1 MAKVQFRRTI
11 DMKKHIIFW
20 MVAFAVV
27 LATSSGNAAEK
38 GKNVELFNGKNL
50 TNWVQKKAGGWT
62 VENGVIGPSKT
73 PGGYIWAKGKYD
85 NFELELDFKMSKRC
99 NSGVFFRTDPD
110 NPVQGG
116 FEIQILDSHG
126 KAKVGKHD
134 CGALYD
140 ALPPSANSGKPAGE
154 WNHMKLT
161 VNGASVKVVLN
172 DKTVV
177 NADLDQ
183 WTTARKNPD
192 GSRNKF
198 RTALK
203 DLPRTGSIGLQ
214 YHGHPVWFKNLK
226 LKKL

>member
-1 MAKVQFRRTI
+1 
-11 DMKKHIIFW
+11 MKKRLLLSL
-20 MVAFAVV
+20 AAGL
-27 LATSSGNAAEK
+27 LATVLTSGQAAD
-38 GKNVELFNGKNL
+38 GKTISLFNGKDLN
-50 TNWVQKKAGGWT
+50 NWTQNKAGGW
-62 VENGVIGPSKT
+62 EAKAGILGPSAK

-99 NSGVFFRTDPD
+99 NSGVFFRTDPS

-116 FEIQILDSHG
+116 FEIQILDSDG

-140 ALPPSANSGKPAGE
+140 ALPPSSNPTKPAGE

-161 VNGASVKVVLN
+161 VNGASVKVALN
-172 DKTVV
+172 GKQVV
-177 NADLDQ
+177 DADLDK
-183 WTTARKNPD
+183 WTTPRKNPD

>member
-1 MAKVQFRRTI
+1 
-11 DMKKHIIFW
+11 MKKRLLLSL
-20 MVAFAVV
+20 AAGL
-27 LATSSGNAAEK
+27 LATVLTSGQAAD
-38 GKNVELFNGKNL
+38 GKTISLFNGKDLN
-50 TNWVQKKAGGWT
+50 NWTQNKAGGW
-62 VENGVIGPSKT
+62 EAKAGILGPSAK

-99 NSGVFFRTDPD
+99 NSGVFFRTDPS

-140 ALPPSANSGKPAGE
+140 ALPPSSNPTKLAGE

-172 DKTVV
+172 GKQVV
-177 NADLDQ
+177 DADLDK
-183 WTTARKNPD
+183 WTTPRKNPD

>member
-1 MAKVQFRRTI
+1 
-11 DMKKHIIFW
+11 MKKRHLLSLAAGLL
-20 MVAFAVV
+20 VTV
-27 LATSSGNAAEK
+27 LTSGQAAD
-38 GKNVELFNGKNL
+38 GKTISLFNGKDLN
-50 TNWVQKKAGGWT
+50 NWTQNKAGGWKAKD
-62 VENGVIGPSKT
+62 GILGPSAK

-99 NSGVFFRTDPD
+99 NSGVFFRTDPS

-140 ALPPSANSGKPAGE
+140 ALPPSSNPTKPAGE

-172 DKTVV
+172 GKQVV
-177 NADLDQ
+177 DADLDK
-183 WTTARKNPD
+183 WTTPRKNPD

>member
-1 MAKVQFRRTI
+1 
-11 DMKKHIIFW
+11 MKKRLLLSL
-20 MVAFAVV
+20 AAGL
-27 LATSSGNAAEK
+27 LATVLTSGQAAD
-38 GKNVELFNGKNL
+38 GKTISLFNGKDLN
-50 TNWVQKKAGGWT
+50 NWTQNKAGGW
-62 VENGVIGPSKT
+62 EAKDGILGPSAK

-99 NSGVFFRTDPD
+99 NSGVFFRTDPS

-126 KAKVGKHD
+126 KTKVGKHA

-140 ALPPSANSGKPAGE
+140 ALPPSSNPTKPAGE

-172 DKTVV
+172 GKQVV
-177 NADLDQ
+177 DADLDK
-183 WTTARKNPD
+183 WTTPRKNPD

>member
-1 MAKVQFRRTI
+1 MAAWVLGALVVTVQ
-11 DMKKHIIFW
+11 
-20 MVAFAVV
+20 
-27 LATSSGNAAEK
+27 AADK
-38 GKNVELFNGKNL
+38 GKAISLFNGRDL
-50 TNWVQKKAGGWT
+50 SNWTPKKDGAWEVRDGLLQ
-62 VENGVIGPSKT
+62 PSAK
-73 PGGYIWAKGKYD
+73 PGGYIWANGSYE

-99 NSGVFFRTDPD
+99 NSGVFFRTDPS

-140 ALPPSANSGKPAGE
+140 ALPPSSNPTKPAGE

-161 VNGASVKVVLN
+161 LNGASVKVVLN
-172 DKTVV
+172 GKQVV
-177 NADLDQ
+177 DADLDK
-183 WTTARKNPD
+183 WTTPRKNPD

>member
-1 MAKVQFRRTI
+1 
-11 DMKKHIIFW
+11 MKKRLLLSL
-20 MVAFAVV
+20 AAGL
-27 LATSSGNAAEK
+27 LATVLTSGQAAD
-38 GKNVELFNGKNL
+38 GKTISLFNGKDLN
-50 TNWVQKKAGGWT
+50 NWTQNKAGGW
-62 VENGVIGPSKT
+62 EAKAGILGPSAK

-99 NSGVFFRTDPD
+99 NSGVFFRTDPS

-116 FEIQILDSHG
+116 FEIQILDSDG

-140 ALPPSANSGKPAGE
+140 ALPPSSNPTKPAGE

-172 DKTVV
+172 GKQVV
-177 NADLDQ
+177 DADLDK
-183 WTTARKNPD
+183 WTTPRKNPD

>member
-1 MAKVQFRRTI
+1 
-11 DMKKHIIFW
+11 MKKRLLLSL
-20 MVAFAVV
+20 AAGL
-27 LATSSGNAAEK
+27 LATVLTSGQAAD
-38 GKNVELFNGKNL
+38 GKTISLFNGKDLN
-50 TNWVQKKAGGWT
+50 NWTQNKAGGW
-62 VENGVIGPSKT
+62 EAKDGILGPSAK

-85 NFELELDFKMSKRC
+85 NFELELEFKMSKRC
-99 NSGVFFRTDPD
+99 NSGVFFRTDPS

-140 ALPPSANSGKPAGE
+140 ALPPSSNPTKPAGE

-172 DKTVV
+172 GKQVV
-177 NADLDQ
+177 DADLDK
-183 WTTARKNPD
+183 WTTPRKNPD

-214 YHGHPVWFKNLK
+214 YHGQPVWFKNLK

>member
-1 MAKVQFRRTI
+1 
-11 DMKKHIIFW
+11 MKKRQALLLLVGFLS
-20 MVAFAVV
+20 ALF
-27 LATSSGNAAEK
+27 SPGQAADSEK
-38 GKNVELFNGKNL
+38 SISLFNGENL
-50 TNWVQKKAGGWT
+50 NNWTQKKDGGWE
-62 VENGVIGPSKT
+62 VKDGVLGPSAK
-73 PGGYIWAKGKYD
+73 PGGYIWAKGTYD

-99 NSGVFFRTDPD
+99 NSGVFFRTDPN

-116 FEIQILDSHG
+116 FEIQILDSYG

-140 ALPPSANSGKPAGE
+140 ALPPSSNPTKPAGE

-161 VNGASVKVVLN
+161 VKGASVKVLLN
-172 DKTVV
+172 GKKVV
-177 NADLDQ
+177 DADLDQ
-183 WTTARKNPD
+183 WVTPRRNPD

-214 YHGHPVWFKNLK
+214 YHGQAVWFKKLK

>member
-1 MAKVQFRRTI
+1 
-11 DMKKHIIFW
+11 MKKRLLLSL
-20 MVAFAVV
+20 AAGL
-27 LATSSGNAAEK
+27 LATVLTSGQASD
-38 GKNVELFNGKNL
+38 GKTISLFNGKDLN
-50 TNWVQKKAGGWT
+50 NWTQNKAGGW
-62 VENGVIGPSKT
+62 EAKDGILGPSAK

-99 NSGVFFRTDPD
+99 NSGVFFRTDPS

-116 FEIQILDSHG
+116 FEIQILDSDG

-140 ALPPSANSGKPAGE
+140 ALPPSSNPTKPAGE

-172 DKTVV
+172 GKQVV
-177 NADLDQ
+177 DADLDK
-183 WTTARKNPD
+183 WTTPRKNPD

>member
-1 MAKVQFRRTI
+1 MLGA
-11 DMKKHIIFW
+11 
-20 MVAFAVV
+20 
-27 LATSSGNAAEK
+27 LAATGQSEDK
-38 GKNVELFNGKNL
+38 GKTISLFNGKDL
-50 TNWVQKKAGGWT
+50 SNWTPKKAGAWEVKAGLLQ
-62 VENGVIGPSKT
+62 PSAK
-73 PGGYIWAKGKYD
+73 PGGYIWADGSYE
-85 NFELELDFKMSKRC
+85 NFELELEFKMSKRC
-99 NSGVFFRTDPD
+99 NSGVFFRTDPN

-140 ALPPSANSGKPAGE
+140 AQPPSSNPTKPAGE
-154 WNHMKLT
+154 WNQMKLT

-172 DKTVV
+172 GKQVV
-177 NADLDQ
+177 DADLDQ
-183 WTTARKNPD
+183 WTTPRKNPD

-203 DLPRTGSIGLQ
+203 DLPRTGRIGLQ
-214 YHGHPVWFKNLK
+214 YHGQPVWFKNLK

>member
-1 MAKVQFRRTI
+1 
-11 DMKKHIIFW
+11 MKKRHLLS
-20 MVAFAVV
+20 FAAGL
-27 LATSSGNAAEK
+27 LATVLTSGQAAD
-38 GKNVELFNGKNL
+38 GKTISLFNGKDLN
-50 TNWVQKKAGGWT
+50 NWTQNKAGGWKAKD
-62 VENGVIGPSKT
+62 GILGPSAK

-99 NSGVFFRTDPD
+99 NSGVFFRTDPS

-140 ALPPSANSGKPAGE
+140 ALPPSSNPTKPAGE

-172 DKTVV
+172 GKQVV
-177 NADLDQ
+177 DADLDK
-183 WTTARKNPD
+183 WTTPRKNPD

>member
-1 MAKVQFRRTI
+1 MAA
-11 DMKKHIIFW
+11 W
-20 MVAFAVV
+20 V
-27 LATSSGNAAEK
+27 LGALVMTGQAADK
-38 GKNVELFNGKNL
+38 GKAISLFNGRDL
-50 TNWVQKKAGGWT
+50 SNWTPKKDGAWEVRDGFLQ
-62 VENGVIGPSKT
+62 PSAK
-73 PGGYIWAKGKYD
+73 PGGYIWADGSYE
-85 NFELELDFKMSKRC
+85 NFELKLEFKMSKRC
-99 NSGVFFRTDPD
+99 NSGVFFRTDPN

-140 ALPPSANSGKPAGE
+140 AQSPSSNPTMPAGE
-154 WNHMKLT
+154 WNQMKLT

-172 DKTVV
+172 GKQVV
-177 NADLDQ
+177 DADLDQ
-183 WTTARKNPD
+183 WTTPRKNPD

-214 YHGHPVWFKNLK
+214 YHGQPVWFKNLK